1 MHNGDESTGQGS
13 RSRLFRMPIVLA
25 LLCLLAA
32 LPAPAQEH
40 RLTFTEVHLGV
51 PVRLVLFAADSTRA
65 RVAAR
70 SAFDRIAGID
80 GALSDYR
87 PDSDLRL
94 LEHAA
99 ADTLVP
105 ISDDLFLALS
115 AALTMARETDGAF
128 DPTAGALT
136 RLWRGARDRGR
147 IPDSVAVAA
156 ALAQGGWQ
164 RVTLD
169 TARRAA
175 RVPRDLQFDLGGIG
189 KGYALQQAY
198 ALLRTRGVTRVL
210 LEAGGDVLVG
220 EAPPGAE
227 GWEITGLDEDGPPR
241 YLVDAALSTSGSH
254 EQFVEVA
261 GRRYSHVIDPRT
273 GWALTHTD
281 AVSVIAS
288 DAITADALSTAFSVL
303 GRDRSLALADRWRAL
318 LALRW
323 H

>member
-1 MHNGDESTGQGS
+1 
-13 RSRLFRMPIVLA
+13 MPIVLA
-25 LLCLLAA
+25 LLCVLVAA
-32 LPAPAQEH
+32 PAPAQEH

-51 PVRLVLFAADSTRA
+51 PVRLVLYASDSTRA
-65 RVAAR
+65 RIAAR

-105 ISDDLFLALS
+105 ISDDLFRALS
-115 AALTMARETDGAF
+115 AALTMARETEGAF

-147 IPDSVAVAA
+147 LPDSSAVAA

-189 KGYALQQAY
+189 KGYALQQAFD
-198 ALLRTRGVTRVL
+198 LLRTRGITRAL

-220 EAPPGAE
+220 DAPPGAT
-227 GWEITGLDEDGPPR
+227 GWEIVTDDAEGPPR
-241 YLVDAALSTSGSH
+241 YLVNAALSTSGSS

-261 GRRYSHVIDPRT
+261 GVRYSHVLDPRT

-288 DAITADALSTAFSVL
+288 DAVSADALSTAFSVL
-303 GRDRSLALADRWRAL
+303 GRDRALALADRWPSL